1 MPNAYQRRLAMRR
14 EAKRQRHEV
23 EREEQG
29 VWIDSIL
36 KRYEDAYF
44 ALYNETVR
52 LHYKNGWVK
61 LGSARVHL
69 AEVTRRASI
78 LEARLHEQEL
88 ATPEEAL

>member
-14 EAKRQRHEV
+14 EAKRQRQDV

-61 LGSARVHL
+61 VGSARVRL
-69 AEVTRRASI
+69 SEVVKRASI
-78 LEARLHEQEL
+78 LEARLHEREL
-88 ATPEEAL
+88 NSPEEVL